1 MRVLLIGHTY
11 VTAENQKKLWALAEE
26 PGVELTLIAPPRWR
40 DDLGELALHRPASA
54 PFEVR
59 AVPAVWL
66 GHEQFYW
73 YRSLGLDLRRL
84 RPDVLCVEQGAGSLV
99 YAQSLLYRNRYA
111 PRAKAV
117 FFTWWNRPYRARWP
131 LRAVERFNLRHSQGG
146 IAGNAEAARILRDHG
161 YEGPLLIL
169 PQLGVD
175 PVAFAP
181 RDASATRR
189 QLGLDRF
196 TVGYVGRL
204 VEDKGLRVL
213 LDALDGAPFDYQLLL
228 VGRGPMEG
236 DIRSLAAAR
245 GWGQRLT
252 LVPDAGHGD
261 VPRYLNCMDVLV
273 LPSLA
278 RIYEQFGHVLVE
290 AMACE
295 VPVVGS
301 TSGEIPNVIG
311 DAGLVVP
318 EGDVAAL
325 RDALARLAGD
335 AELRRRLAGA
345 GRERV
350 AGRYTHAHLAAR
362 LVEFFRAL

>member
-11 VTAENQKKLWALAEE
+11 VTAENQKKLWALAGE
-26 PGVELTLIAPPRWR
+26 PGVELTLVAPPRWR
-40 DDLGELALHRPASA
+40 DGLGEVALHRPAAA

-59 AVPAVWL
+59 AVPAVWI

-73 YRSLGLDLRRL
+73 YRWLGLDLRRL
-84 RPDVLCVEQGAGSLV
+84 CPDVLCVEQGAGSLV
-99 YAQSLLYRNRYA
+99 YAQSLLYRNRFA

-146 IAGNAEAARILRDHG
+146 VAGNAEAARILRDHG
-161 YEGPLLIL
+161 FTGPLLVL

-181 RDASATRR
+181 RDATALRR
-189 QLGLDRF
+189 RLGLDRF

-204 VEDKGLRVL
+204 VEEKGLRVL
-213 LDALDGAPFDYQLLL
+213 LDALGGAPFDFQLLL
-228 VGRGPMEG
+228 VGRGPLEEA
-236 DIRSLAAAR
+236 IRGFAAAR
-245 GWGQRLT
+245 GWGSRLS

-261 VPRYLNCMDVLV
+261 VPEYLNCMDVLV

-290 AMACE
+290 AMACK
-295 VPVVGS
+295 VSVVGS

-318 EGDVAAL
+318 EGDGPAL
-325 RDALARLAGD
+325 RSALARLAGD
-335 AELRRRLAGA
+335 AGLRRRLGEA
-345 GRERV
+345 GRHRV
-350 AGRYTHAHLAAR
+350 ARQFTHAHLATR
-362 LVEFFRAL
+362 LLEFFRAL

>member
-11 VTAENQKKLWALAEE
+11 VTAENQKKLWALAGEA
-26 PGVELTLIAPPRWR
+26 GVELTVIAPPRWR
-40 DDLGELALHRPASA
+40 DGLGELALHRPATA

-59 AVPAVWL
+59 PVPAVWI

-73 YRSLGLDLRRL
+73 YRSLGLELRRL

-99 YAQSLLYRNRYA
+99 YAQSLLYRNRFA

-131 LRAVERFNLRHSQGG
+131 LRAVERFNLRQSQGG
-146 IAGNAEAARILRDHG
+146 VAGNAEAARILREHG
-161 YEGPLLIL
+161 FAGPLLVL

-175 PVAFAP
+175 PDAFAP
-181 RDASATRR
+181 RDASVARR
-189 QLGLDRF
+189 RLGLDRF

-204 VEDKGLRVL
+204 VEEKGLRVL
-213 LDALDGAPFDYQLLL
+213 LDALDTAPFDSQLLL

-236 DIRSLAAAR
+236 AIRDFAAAR
-245 GWGQRLT
+245 GWGERLS

-261 VPRYLNCMDVLV
+261 VPQYLNCMDVLV

-278 RIYEQFGHVLVE
+278 RIYEQFGHVLIE
-290 AMACE
+290 AMACQ

-318 EGDVAAL
+318 EGDATAL
-325 RDALARLAGD
+325 RGALARLAGD
-335 AELRRRLAGA
+335 GRLRRRLGEA

-350 AGRYTHAHLAAR
+350 TRLYTHAHLAGR